1 MIKKLNPVFTLL
13 LVIFPFFFLFGCVS
27 LKPEPIVPIEP
38 VRNIST
44 SNFIEQPT
52 QQVINNGSIWKEDGA
67 LSELFVNPKAK
78 RVGDIVTVK
87 IVESSSASNQA
98 TTKTDRES
106 SFSAGIENFFN
117 LEKDFP
123 STDPFFNP
131 FSSVKGNLESD
142 FEGSG
147 STQRSGKLTAY
158 ITTRVTEVLPNG
170 NLRIA
175 GSREVTVNNDKQL
188 IKLSGIIR
196 PRDIAPNNEIFS
208 TYISEAKIEYSGSGI
223 IDNRQ
228 RPGWLASI
236 LNIIWPF

>member
-1 MIKKLNPVFTLL
+1 MIKKLNPVSTLL
-13 LVIFPFFFLFGCVS
+13 LAIFPFFFLFGCVS
-27 LKPEPIVPIEP
+27 FKPEPVLPVEP
-38 VRNIST
+38 VQNISS
-44 SNFIEQPT
+44 SNFVEQPT

-67 LSELFVNPKAK
+67 LSELFINPKAK

-98 TTKTDRES
+98 ATQTGRKS
-106 SFSAGIENFFN
+106 SFSGGIENIFN
-117 LEKDFP
+117 LEKKFP

-131 FSSVKGNLESD
+131 FSAVKGNLESD
-142 FEGSG
+142 FDGSG
-147 STQRSGKLTAY
+147 STKRSGKLTAY
-158 ITTRVTEVLPNG
+158 ITTRVTEVLLNG

-175 GSREVTVNNDKQL
+175 GSRDVTVNNDKQL

-228 RPGWLASI
+228 RPGWLANI